1 MKSNRTLLGSLAI
14 ALVVLALLGG
24 KVVQDIATS
33 QREVGGALAGGL
45 LGAGGLGAG
54 DGSGDAAKAEITGV
68 VLREA
73 GAGASAG
80 GVDAATGGYWDA
92 GRGAVRFRIA
102 GEVFD
107 AASGRP
113 VQAFEIML
121 TPASRASQ
129 GLSRQVSEAN
139 GQFVVEGLAAGAW
152 ELTVRASGYA
162 PSRQSVVLSAPT
174 DDPYVVF
181 PLSSGARLTG
191 VVVDWRDDPVEGA
204 TIAIGEVTT
213 KSDAKGAFILKSAPE
228 DTAFT
233 LTATHP
239 RYGTAIL
246 PNLRVAEGE
255 TEHVR
260 VSLSGILKVTGH
272 VYRGA
277 ERAPVTG
284 VMVKSGDA
292 TTATDERGVYE
303 IFIPL
308 GEHPMVRVV
317 TGTPP
322 VELESYPDNR
332 SAEPLR
338 WVTARTHVAEL
349 TKDFFLAMET
359 GRLVGRISEANGA
372 PVVGAHVLIN
382 NTMGWAKRDH
392 QTFPAE
398 TTTDADGRY
407 RVDNLPAHAGYRLR
421 LRRDS
426 EERLLGTVTME
437 EPAEVEANFVLA
449 GSTLRGRFIDAK
461 SKNAF
466 AMSVRDCDSV
476 GATRIGDGA
485 IHVPKCFDDAT
496 FEIAD
501 LADGRYRI
509 AIVGAKVHGNLK
521 VHELEVDVPAR
532 SVVDVEIEGEQSR
545 TWTARITDTSG
556 SFVAGGMLRYVTGKS
571 LVTGSLEVGDEGTT
585 RFTVAASQ
593 PTVFIEAPGYAAS
606 EIALA
611 ERDPRNVIDVR
622 LARATQ

>member
-1 MKSNRTLLGSLAI
+1 MKKNRALYGSLAI
-14 ALVVLALLGG
+14 ALVVLAL
-24 KVVQDIATS
+24 
-33 QREVGGALAGGL
+33 VGSRVAKDVMSSHRDAAAGSASGALAQDDS
-45 LGAGGLGAG
+45 GAGSA
-54 DGSGDAAKAEITGV
+54 SADATGV
-68 VLREA
+68 SGVVVRDVP
-73 GAGASAG
+73 SAG
-80 GVDAATGGYWDA
+80 SAEGTVESATGGYWDA
-92 GRGAVRFRIA
+92 SRGAVRFRVA

-113 VQAFEIML
+113 VDAFELRL
-121 TPASRASQ
+121 TPASR
-129 GLSRQVSEAN
+129 GSETIARRVN
-139 GQFVVEGLAAGAW
+139 QADGQFLIEGLAAGTW

-162 PSRQSVVLSAPT
+162 PSRQTVVLSAPT

-191 VVVDWRDDPVEGA
+191 VVVDWRDEAVEGA
-204 TIAIGEVTT
+204 EVALGELKT
-213 KSDAKGAFILKSAPE
+213 KSDAKGAFVMKSAPE
-228 DTAFT
+228 DTPFT

-239 RYGTAIL
+239 RYGTAML

-255 TEHVR
+255 TQHVR
-260 VSLSGILKVTGH
+260 ITLSGILKVTGQ
-272 VYRGA
+272 VFRGA
-277 ERAPVTG
+277 ERQPVAG

-292 TTATDERGVYE
+292 TTATDERGAYE

-332 SAEPLR
+332 SAEPIR
-338 WVTARTHVAEL
+338 WVAAKTHVAEL
-349 TKDFFLAMET
+349 RKDFFLAMET
-359 GRLVGRISEANGA
+359 GRLVGRIVEASGT
-372 PVVGAHVLIN
+372 PVANASVLIS

-398 TTTDADGRY
+398 TVTDADGRY

-421 LRRDS
+421 LKRDS
-426 EERLLGTVTME
+426 EERVLGTVTME

-449 GSTLRGRFIDAK
+449 GSTLRGRFVDAK
-461 SKNAF
+461 SKNPF
-466 AMSVRDCDSV
+466 PMSVRDCDSV
-476 GATRIGDGA
+476 GATRLGEGA

-496 FEIAD
+496 FEIPD
-501 LADGRYRI
+501 VGDGRYRI

-521 VHELEVDVPAR
+521 VQEVEVEVPTK
-532 SVVDVEIEGEQSR
+532 SVVDVAIEGEQSH
-545 TWTARITDTSG
+545 TWTARITDMNG

-571 LVTGSLEVGDEGTT
+571 LVTSTLDVGDEGTT

-606 EIALA
+606 EVALA

-622 LARATQ
+622 LARSTP